1 MKTPS
6 GEQPA
11 LQVRD
16 DDIEV
21 VALPLRGNRRL
32 GLGTHRFQQRAY
44 WHLTHA
50 ALQRDGT
57 WAELRRLSFP
67 VSSAEAFGAAFAQL
81 LQYLRSGDR
90 S

>member
-1 MKTPS
+1 MKHACGGQPS
-6 GEQPA
+6 
-11 LQVRD
+11 QVQD
-16 DDIEV
+16 DDVEV

-50 ALQRDGT
+50 ALQRDGS

-67 VSSAEAFGAAFAQL
+67 ASSAEAFAAAFAQL
-81 LQYLRSGDR
+81 LEHIRSGEG
-90 S
+90 SP